1 MTAIEHQQLKG
12 ITVKNFILTIAS
24 TISIVVSI
32 MTTYF
37 GLKSDISDIKAANEV
52 TNRVTELRLKTLET
66 EVFVLQQDVIKLKEG
81 GK

>member
-12 ITVKNFILTIAS
+12 ITVRNFILTIAS

-37 GLKSDISDIKAANEV
+37 NLKADISDVKAQNEI
-52 TNRVTELRLKTLET
+52 TNRVTDLRLKTLEV
-66 EVFVLQQDVIKLKEG
+66 EFALLQADVDRLKEG
-81 GK
+81 HK